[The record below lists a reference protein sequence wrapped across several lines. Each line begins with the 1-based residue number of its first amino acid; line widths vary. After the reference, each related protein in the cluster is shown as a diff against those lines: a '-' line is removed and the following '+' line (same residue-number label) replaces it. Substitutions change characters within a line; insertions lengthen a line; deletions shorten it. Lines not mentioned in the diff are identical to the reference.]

1 MSGVAMSGVN
11 VEMITATKVDK
22 THDKFQNNLPFFAK
36 HALKIKDKQEGKI
49 QSFVF
54 NKAQEYLHK
63 RIEAQLIKKGR
74 VRIIILK
81 GRQQGCSTY
90 TAARFYHKATRQK
103 GKAVFILSHEYQTTT
118 KLFAMVDRFQ
128 QNCPEA
134 IKPHT
139 GVYNNKQIKFDEL
152 DSEYTTGTAGNEDV
166 GRGGTLQYMHGSE
179 CAFWENTDGIETG
192 IMQSIADVDDT
203 EIILESTANGM
214 GNMFHR
220 KCMAAM
226 RGEGDYELVFIPWF
240 WQREYRRPAPANF
253 AIDDNEATLKE
264 GFNLDNDQ
272 LLWRR
277 KKIEEFGTEWKFRQ
291 EYPMTVKDAFVTSG
305 TSLVDGDSI
314 QKAKKAKISDLKSPL
329 ILGVDMGRDKDRT
342 VIMPRRGRQVLP
354 FTVYDPAKDGV
365 TRQTTI
371 AARLERMIERDKVS
385 KIFIDIAKGY
395 GVIDILVAD
404 GFGDIVRG
412 VYFNEGAIENDKYSN
427 KRAEMHILARDW
439 IESESVSIPDDDEL
453 EIDIASI
460 PDFKETIN
468 GLIKIPPKDEIKKI
482 LGRSPDLWDALILTF
497 AYPVSSNIGTKGSR
511 IKKVEGKSPFKTRQ
525 LVKNNKSTSLSTSMN
540 IWG

>member
-1 MSGVAMSGVN
+1 M
-11 VEMITATKVDK
+11 TTKQLTPDVF
-22 THDKFQNNLPFFAK
+22 HNLLQKNLQFFARK
-36 HALKIKDKQEGKI
+36 ALVIKDKETGKVEPFI
-49 QSFVF
+49 F
-54 NKAQEYLHK
+54 NKAQEYLHS
-63 RIEAQLIKKGR
+63 RVEAQLAKKGR

-90 TAARFYHKATRQK
+90 AAARGYHKSTRNK
-103 GKAVFILSHEYQTTT
+103 GVAVFILSHEYQTTT

-134 IKPHT
+134 LKPHT
-139 GVYNNKQIKFDEL
+139 SVYINRQIKFDLL
-152 DSEYTTGTAGNEDV
+152 DSEYTTRTAGNEDV

-179 CAFWENTDGIETG
+179 VAFWENTDGIETG

-240 WQREYRRPAPANF
+240 WQKEYRRPVDKNF
-253 AIDDNEATLKE
+253 HISDKEEKLKISFDLDDE
-264 GFNLDNDQ
+264 Q
-272 LLWRR
+272 IHWRR
-277 KKIEEFGTEWKFRQ
+277 IKIEEFGSEWKFRQ

-305 TSLVDGDSI
+305 TNLVNGDSLMRAT
-314 QKAKKAKISDLKSPL
+314 KAKVQPAGPL
-329 ILGVDMGRDKDRT
+329 IVGVDVGRDKDRT
-342 VIMPRRGRQVLP
+342 VIMPRRGRCVLP
-354 FTVYDPAKDGV
+354 FITYDPMKEG
-365 TRQTTI
+365 TIRQTTV
-371 AARLERMIERDKVS
+371 AARLERMIEKEKVD

-395 GVIDILVAD
+395 GIIDILIDD
-404 GFGDIVRG
+404 GYGDVVRG

-439 IESESVSIPDDDEL
+439 IESDCVSIPNSDEL

-460 PDFKETIN
+460 PDYKETMN
-468 GLIKIPPKDEIKKI
+468 GLIQMPPKKDIIKI
-482 LGRSPDLWDALILTF
+482 LGRSPDLWDAFILTF
-497 AYPVSSNIGTKGSR
+497 AYPVATKISGKGSR
-511 IKKVEGKSPFKTRQ
+511 IKKMEGKS
-525 LVKNNKSTSLSTSMN
+525 SLRTMKRVRGENTVDLMGRVNLWS
-540 IWG
+540 